1 MSFWDFL
8 VWIFWFYILFT
19 CITIFITIFID
30 VFRDHSLGGLAKT
43 LWIIFLIVLPFLA
56 AFIYLIARG
65 RGMGERNVAKARE
78 SQQAMAAAYGAP
90 AASSSV
96 DDIAKAK
103 GLLDSGAISQAE
115 FDKIKA
121 KALA

>member
-30 VFRDHSLGGLAKT
+30 IFRDHTLGGLGKT
-43 LWIIFLIVLPFLA
+43 GWIIFLIFLPFLA

-65 RGMGERNVAKARE
+65 RSMGERNMTKVRE
-78 SQQAMAAAYGAP
+78 QQDALAAAYGAP
-90 AASSSV
+90 KASSV

-103 GLLDSGAISQAE
+103 ALLDSGALTQAE
-115 FDKIKA
+115 YDTLKG